1 MMLKRRFFCLTGLLL
16 VCMLFC
22 GATALEDGWSRNEAY
37 SRNEEYTRSMLDAFM
52 IGDQEVVLDIMG
64 AEAEKEFFNVYRH
77 ITKKIKGNVGYDL
90 VLLQNH
96 SYTEEGYLVHRSKYR
111 ITFSDETVYSVTV
124 YGVEKMEGL
133 AYFEINLMD
142 NEVAENLA
150 PNGLTVGMTVLTLL
164 GMAFAVWM
172 IVDCV
177 RRSMKKWHKVLW
189 IIVILAFGGVSL
201 QWYANGFYIM
211 LNARIPLG
219 ISWVSLI
226 GGLWKLQVMLPVGAI
241 VYFFLRKKISARYL
255 AARKTYYEEKAPLDF
270 SLDNQ

>member
-1 MMLKRRFFCLTGLLL
+1 
-16 VCMLFC
+16 MLFC

-77 ITKKIKGNVGYDL
+77 ITKAIKGNVGYDL

-133 AYFEINLMD
+133 AYFEINLID

-150 PNGLTVGMTVLTLL
+150 PNGLTVGMTALTLL
-164 GMAFAVWM
+164 SMAFAVFN
-172 IVDCV
+172 
-177 RRSMKKWHKVLW
+177 L
-189 IIVILAFGGVSL
+189 
-201 QWYANGFYIM
+201 
-211 LNARIPLG
+211 
-219 ISWVSLI
+219 
-226 GGLWKLQVMLPVGAI
+226 LPVP
-241 VYFFLRKKISARYL
+241 
-255 AARKTYYEEKAPLDF
+255 PLDGSKILF
-270 SLDNQ
+270 SVLSDRNYLKLMIIERYGMILMLILVSTGILRTPLSYVTGFCFDLLFPIAQVTADWTVALLWR